1 MSRRESTRGY
11 AARTY
16 WGGQSWDEMLA
27 GFVDFAIPVNAEP
40 RDLAVPKNDLRK
52 EKEKDQKSGG

>member
-1 MSRRESTRGY
+1 
-11 AARTY
+11 
-16 WGGQSWDEMLA
+16 MLA